1 MKTNRMQRALRTA
14 LACLALGGLAF
25 GAIAQPKEGRIS
37 VAVAVIDIE
46 PIVKAVGG
54 GQVDTISL
62 FKGCILRSDLKV
74 ESTAKA
80 SLAMAEAIVWTGFLN
95 ESAPISTVLR
105 TAGTSARKG
114 GEPKWIDVSKGAT
127 RTNLPT
133 STCSGYVDP
142 AFASGDPFFW
152 LNPENGG
159 VIARNIARGLGELRP
174 ASRAL
179 FMANADAFQKAL
191 AKDIERWKGTLK
203 PLHGLRVFTSQC
215 GWQNFASMGGPQFVV
230 CKGTPGELPTPQALL
245 THIRDM
251 KADFI
256 LVDPNTPAE
265 YAEAFREHSRLKVL
279 LVPSSIETIRGA
291 ATYSALFDNLVKA
304 LQSQPRREP

>member
-1 MKTNRMQRALRTA
+1 MKTNGLNRALRA
-14 LACLALGGLAF
+14 SLAF
-25 GAIAQPKEGRIS
+25 LAMGSLVFGAAMQQKEGRIT
-37 VAVAVIDIE
+37 VAVAMADIE

-54 GQVDTISL
+54 GQVDTVNL
-62 FKGCILRSDLKV
+62 FKGCILRRDLQV

-80 SLAMAEAIVWTGFLN
+80 RLIGSEAIVWTGFLN
-95 ESAPISTVLR
+95 ESAAISSALR
-105 TAGTSARKG
+105 VGGTAARKG
-114 GEPKWIDVSKGAT
+114 TDPKWIDVSTGTA

-159 VIARNIARGLGELRP
+159 IIARHIAKGLGELRP

-191 AKDIERWKGTLK
+191 AKDIDRWKAALK
-203 PLHGLRVFTSQC
+203 PLLGMRVFSAQC
-215 GWQNFASMGGPQFVV
+215 GWQNFSSMGGPQFVV

-245 THIRDM
+245 THIREM
-251 KADFI
+251 KADLI
-256 LVDPNTPAE
+256 LVDPNTPPD
-265 YAEAFREHSRLKVL
+265 YTEAFREHSNLKVIE
-279 LVPSSIETIRGA
+279 VPSSIEGIRGA
-291 ATYSALFDNLVKA
+291 STYSALFDNLVKT
-304 LQSQPRREP
+304 LQGQAKR